1 MFVFVI
7 QALERKKKMRVT
19 ALLGAG
25 ATVDIGGI
33 MSDELTQYVIEKE
46 QKYTDRDGGE
56 TKRQFLKEIYN
67 KLNEYDN
74 KPHNFED
81 VFNLLEWIY
90 SLLMSKKNTSQKTP
104 LGAVLDISPLYD
116 NMDIS
121 VVYRAIADTIKTI
134 AECVSEYDQKFTETE
149 SNQFFRDFW
158 NTAGEKIHWD
168 IITLNYDTCVERS
181 LDSYEDGFDELI
193 EVSGFHERKAYRFN
207 PRKLADTILS
217 RVMHLHGCIL
227 YGQASPQKD
236 PNQYIFK
243 ESYYDLYKYS
253 SYEDA
258 CEDWYGR
265 SNPRTQSGEQIIMG
279 PLITGL
285 RKAEKTIIYPYSFY
299 LYEFQ
304 KALIEN
310 SRLLIVGY
318 SCNDIYINNLLI
330 RMAELHGKLRKIV
343 IITYFPEHIRK
354 HWEPSSYLRPVP
366 MPNEYDVIS
375 RLLQSEYVE
384 MLSIINLPKTGKLE
398 SKDHCVR
405 IYFEGMKVALEKYDK
420 EILEFLSE

>member
-1 MFVFVI
+1 
-7 QALERKKKMRVT
+7 MRVT

-33 MSDELTQYVIEKE
+33 VSEKLTQYIIEKE
-46 QKYTDRDGGE
+46 QKCGDTETGE
-56 TKRQFLKEIYN
+56 AKRQFLKEIYVELN
-67 KLNEYDN
+67 KYDN

-90 SLLMSKKNTSQKTP
+90 TFLISKINTSQKTP
-104 LGAVLDISPLYD
+104 LATVLDIKPLYD
-116 NMDIS
+116 NLDIR
-121 VVYRAIADTIKTI
+121 VVYRAIEDTIETI
-134 AECVSEYDQKFTETE
+134 AKCVFEYDRKFLETE

-158 NTAGEKIHWD
+158 NAASEKFHWD
-168 IITLNYDTCVERS
+168 IITLNYDTCVEKS
-181 LDSYEDGFDELI
+181 LNNYEDGFDELI

-207 PRKLADTILS
+207 PRKLADTVLS

-236 PNQYIFK
+236 PNQYVFK

-258 CEDWYGR
+258 REDWYGH
-265 SNPRTQSGEQIIMG
+265 SNPQTQSGEQIIMG

-285 RKAEKTIIYPYSFY
+285 RKTEKTIIYPYSFY

-304 KALIEN
+304 KVLFEN

-330 RMAELHGKLRKIV
+330 RMAELHGKLRRIV
-343 IITYFPEHIRK
+343 VITYFPENIRK
-354 HWEPSSYLRPVP
+354 
-366 MPNEYDVIS
+366 
-375 RLLQSEYVE
+375 
-384 MLSIINLPKTGKLE
+384 KLE
-398 SKDHCVR
+398 V
-405 IYFEGMKVALEKYDK
+405 IFLLEV
-420 EILEFLSE
+420 STNP